1 MFKGIYRRLPV
12 AFVSAAAVF
21 VGPNAMSQPTTGLV
35 PIQYATSFGSFGRES
50 YAYVALELGY
60 FKEAGFDVTI
70 RPGTGSVAGLQLIG
84 AGKIDFAPIDTAALT
99 LARANEGARI
109 KLVSMVHQSSL
120 LATIGLKESGLSK
133 PKDLEGGLIADSPG
147 SVIQALFPLFA
158 EGAGIDAS
166 KVKFVPATPQ
176 TLPSLLVSKQVKAV
190 NQLMVGMPLM
200 QKAAQGK
207 ELIAFPY
214 AEYVPGMLGN
224 GIVTTEERIGR
235 NAGEVRRFVAALN
248 KGLATALDRPEDAA
262 RILQK
267 HVPLADPAIATEEL
281 RIMARYV
288 NTDLTKR
295 CGLGYIDGQRVAA
308 TVAIVKKYLSPKGDV
323 QATDLYAPG
332 FVATSCK

>member
-1 MFKGIYRRLPV
+1 V
-12 AFVSAAAVF
+12 AASIFVSPIAL
-21 VGPNAMSQPTTGLV
+21 SQPKAGLV

-60 FKEAGFDVTI
+60 FRQAGFDLTI

-84 AGKIDFAPIDTAALT
+84 AGKIDFAPIDAAALT
-99 LARANEGARI
+99 LARANEGARV

-120 LATIGLKESGLSK
+120 LATIGLKESGLST

-176 TLPSLLVSKQVKAV
+176 TLPSLLVSKQVKAI

-214 AEYVPGMLGN
+214 AQYVPGMLGN
-224 GIVTTEERIGR
+224 GIVTTEERITR
-235 NAGEVRRFVAALN
+235 NPDEVRRFVAALN
-248 KGLATALDRPEDAA
+248 KGLAYALDRPEEAA

-267 HVPLADPAIATEEL
+267 HVPLADAAIAAEEL
-281 RIMARYV
+281 RIMAKYV

-295 CGLGYIDGQRVAA
+295 CGLGYIDGQRVATTA
-308 TVAIVKKYLSPKGDV
+308 AIVKKYLSPKGDV
-323 QATDLYAPG
+323 QASDLYAPG
-332 FVATSCK
+332 FVGTTCK